1 MFNRGAQM
9 LAGFIP
15 QNKEDVLRLLKQSW
29 VFLGGINVWIGNV
42 LGIDIQNI
50 INKFSGFIIK
60 YFSLAFN
67 FIVDLLQRLSERV

>member
-1 MFNRGAQM
+1 MFNKAAQM

-15 QNKEDVLRLLKQSW
+15 QNKEDVLRLLKLCW
-29 VFLGGINVWIGNV
+29 VWFGGVNVWLGNI

-50 INKFSGFIIK
+50 INKFSAFVVK

-67 FIVDLLQRLSERV
+67 FIIELLQRLSERV